1 MTDVVQ
7 QFRDIRAS
15 LRKNEVWRDVDFS
28 DMMPDGMMPPKGEMA
43 AEKDYPCNIPD
54 LDAKRLTVINGHC
67 TSPFHVDSDGV
78 AYGSLKE
85 AKQLNVEIVNEYIG
99 RCTKSNNAYEKLND
113 SNYEDGVFIY
123 IPDGINH
130 NPKFQI
136 VNIIDSKE
144 PIFVQTRNLVVVG
157 TRGTLTLIQCDDSI
171 GDSRSMSNNVTEIFC
186 KTEAMVQHY
195 KMQNMNDQS
204 GLLNQSYVQ
213 MENSVDFGTSAFTL
227 NGGHI
232 RNHVEVNMLDEHCHV
247 EANGLYLI
255 DKEQQADNYLFVN
268 HAKPHCESHALYK
281 GIMDDSAHAS
291 FNGHVLVND
300 GAVKTEAYQSN
311 RNILL
316 TDKATV
322 QSKPFLEIYNDDVKC
337 SHGSTT
343 GQIDEQAMFYI
354 RSRGISERTARTM
367 LLYAFCDEVIQKIR
381 IESLRNRLSDMVKQR
396 LHGELT
402 PCSEC
407 ALNCNNTCGCND
419 APAFEIDPDKL

>member
-7 QFRDIRAS
+7 QFRDIRAAM
-15 LRKNEVWRDVDFS
+15 RKNEVWRDVDFS
-28 DMMPDGMMPPKGEMA
+28 SMMPDDMRLPDDSTIQPK
-43 AEKDYPCNIPD
+43 DHPCNIPD
-54 LDAKRLTVINGHC
+54 LKATKITVINGRC
-67 TSPFHVDSDGV
+67 VTPFHTDFDGIT
-78 AYGSLKE
+78 YGSLTE
-85 AKQLNVEIVNEYIG
+85 ARIYCPQIVG
-99 RCTKSNNAYEKLND
+99 RYLDKCPKSDNAYERLN
-113 SNYEDGVFIY
+113 SSHAEDGVFIY
-123 IPDGINH
+123 IPDDIH
-130 NPKFQI
+130 FNPIFQI

-144 PIFVQTRNLVVVG
+144 PVFLQTRNLVVVG
-157 TRGTLTLIQCDDSI
+157 IRATLTLLQCDDSI

-186 KTEAMVQHY
+186 GLEATVQHY
-195 KMQNMNDQS
+195 KLQNMNDMS
-204 GLLNQSYVQ
+204 GLLNHNYIQ
-213 MENSVDFGTSAFTL
+213 MDEGAQLHTSAITL

-232 RNHVEVNMLDEHCHV
+232 RNHTEVRMTDEHCHV

-255 DKEQQADNYLFVN
+255 DKEQQADNYLFID
-268 HAKPHCESHALYK
+268 HAKPRCESKALYK

-291 FNGHVLVND
+291 FNGHVLVCD
-300 GAVKTEAYQSN
+300 GAAKTEAYQSN

-343 GQIDEQAMFYI
+343 GQIDEKAMFYI

-367 LLYAFCDEVIQKIR
+367 LLYAFCDEVIQKI
-381 IESLRNRLSDMVKQR
+381 EFEPLRNRLSDMVKQR

-407 ALNCNNTCGCND
+407 ALHCNNTCGCND
-419 APAFEIDPDKL
+419 APAFEIDPEAL

>member
-1 MTDVVQ
+1 MTDIVQ
-7 QFRDIRAS
+7 QFRDIKAS
-15 LRKNEVWRDVDFS
+15 MRKNEVWRDVDLS
-28 DMMPDGMMPPKGEMA
+28 SMMPDDMKPPQEANAGQ
-43 AEKDYPCNIPD
+43 KDYPCNIPD
-54 LDAKRLTVINGHC
+54 LNAQKLTVINGRC
-67 TSPFHVDSDGV
+67 INPYHVDIDGIS
-78 AYGSLKE
+78 YGSLSD
-85 AKQLNVEIVNEYIG
+85 AMT
-99 RCTKSNNAYEKLND
+99 RCPEFIEQYLGKCCKSDNAFEKLNASD
-113 SNYEDGVFIY
+113 YMDGVFIY
-123 IPDGINH
+123 IPDGTHH
-130 NPKFQI
+130 NPTFQI

-144 PIFVQTRNLVVVG
+144 PVFLQTRNLVVVG
-157 TRGTLTLIQCDDSI
+157 TRATLTLLQCDDSI

-186 KTEAMVQHY
+186 GLEAKVQHY
-195 KMQNMNDQS
+195 KLQNMNDQS
-204 GLLNQSYVQ
+204 GLLNHNYAQLDEGAQ
-213 MENSVDFGTSAFTL
+213 LHTSAITL
-227 NGGHI
+227 NGGQI
-232 RNHVEVNMLDEHCHV
+232 RNHCEVNMLGEHCHT

-255 DKEQQADNYLFVN
+255 DKNQQADNYLFIN
-268 HAKPHCESHALYK
+268 HANPHCESQALYK

-291 FNGHVLVND
+291 FNGHVLVAD
-300 GAVKTEAYQSN
+300 GAVKTEAYQTN

-367 LLYAFCDEVIQKIR
+367 LLYAFCDEVIQKI
-381 IESLRNRLSDMVKQR
+381 SLAPLRNRLSDMVKQR

-407 ALNCNNTCGCND
+407 ALHCNNTCGCND

>member
-1 MTDVVQ
+1 MTDIIQ
-7 QFRDIRAS
+7 QFRDIRAI

-28 DMMPDGMMPPKGEMA
+28 AMMPEGMKLPSGDKAE
-43 AEKDYPCNIPD
+43 EKDYPCNIPD
-54 LDAKRLTVINGHC
+54 LDVTKLTVINGRCVNPYHEE
-67 TSPFHVDSDGV
+67 PDGV
-78 AYGSLKE
+78 AYGSLSE
-85 AKQLNVEIVNEYIG
+85 ARQRRPETVAQYLG
-99 RCTKSNNAYEKLND
+99 KSDKSDNAYERLNAT
-113 SNYEDGVFIY
+113 NHEDGIFIFL
-123 IPDGINH
+123 PAGIKKEY
-130 NPKFQI
+130 KFQI
-136 VNIIDSKE
+136 VNIIDSNV

-157 TRGTLTLIQCDDSI
+157 SGSMLTLLQCDDSI
-171 GDSRSMSNNVTEIFC
+171 GESRSMSNNVTEIIADS
-186 KTEAMVQHY
+186 ESSVQHY
-195 KMQNMNDQS
+195 KLQNMNDMS
-204 GLLNQSYVQ
+204 GLLNHSYTQ
-213 MENSVDFGTSAFTL
+213 LEEGAHFSTSVITL

-232 RNHVEVNMLDEHCHV
+232 RNHAEVNMRGEHCHV

-255 DKEQQADNYLFVN
+255 DKEQQADNYIFVN
-268 HAKPHCESHALYK
+268 HLKPHCESHALYK

-291 FNGHVLVND
+291 FNGHVLVSD
-300 GAVKTEAYQSN
+300 GAVKTEAFQTN

-343 GQIDEQAMFYI
+343 GQIDELAMFYI

-367 LLYAFCDEVIQKIR
+367 LLYAFCDEVIQKIAL
-381 IESLRNRLSDMVKQR
+381 EPLRNRLSDMVKQR

-407 ALNCNNTCGCND
+407 ALHCNNTCGCND